1 MAPIRWQPDRSTPK
15 PPWAVPPLALGMARG
30 LRGRCPSCGVGRIF
44 DGYLSVVPECGHCN
58 APLGLAR
65 ADDAPP
71 YFTILIVGHI
81 VIPLMLIVQKSGD
94 PSNLLLT
101 SIFVPLTLVLS
112 LGLIRPIKGAVVGAM
127 LTFNMLKSDA
137 EAG

>member
-1 MAPIRWQPDRSTPK
+1 MFLRAIRYRVILGGAAAAVSQNSILDIYNINNLIICFKQCNLHCCNTPQ
-15 PPWAVPPLALGMARG
+15 A
-30 LRGRCPSCGVGRIF
+30 
-44 DGYLSVVPECGHCN
+44 
-58 APLGLAR
+58 
-65 ADDAPP
+65 
-71 YFTILIVGHI
+71 
-81 VIPLMLIVQKSGD
+81 
-94 PSNLLLT
+94 SNLLLT